1 MDTWSRLQAGL
12 PLLGKIHT
20 ILCDTETDTVGRQ
33 PLWANH
39 LAAGRVVAEVRR
51 GTARLRGWFEPSW
64 EHNFIVTANE
74 AAVLVAEGERDLQH
88 LPRQLVH
95 GDFWDNNVLFRDE
108 RIVLVADLDFMGER
122 PRIDDLALTLYY
134 TNSTFADGR
143 DNPTRRSQLRTLVD
157 AYDRRL
163 GVPLTN
169 RERAAIPLAM
179 ARSALCFV
187 AMIADAD
194 SEEVGR
200 T

>member
-1 MDTWSRLQAGL
+1 M
-12 PLLGKIHT
+12 
-20 ILCDTETDTVGRQ
+20 
-33 PLWANH
+33 
-39 LAAGRVVAEVRR
+39 RR

-64 EHNFIVTANE
+64 EHTFIATANE
-74 AAVLVAEGERDLQH
+74 VAALVAEGERDLQH

-122 PRIDDLALTLYY
+122 PRVDDLALTLYY

-143 DNPTRRSQLRTLVD
+143 DSPARRSQLRSLVD
-157 AYDRRL
+157 AYDRGLSR
-163 GVPLTN
+163 PLTN

-194 SEEVGR
+194 AEEVGR
-200 T
+200 TLAREMAPDIAWARDILRSLDAWQAAMA